1 VTDADQELV
10 RLISHLTD
18 ECQVLERISWRYS
31 VAQMPGA
38 IWPEEEPNLILRYA
52 ADEPEAIVEVRSRH
66 GLP

>member
-1 VTDADQELV
+1 
-10 RLISHLTD
+10 
-18 ECQVLERISWRYS
+18 VLKRISWRYS